1 MQNQKIQGYEMT
13 EFHTQLSDTIY
24 EFEIDYGQKPIEIRL
39 RKDIC
44 ESIVRELSDIGV
56 KLEKDKDGNELPTK
70 SWYLGI
76 TCNIVE
82 SESVTLWEL
91 FAEIRGVRIT
101 VCYKDYK
108 DGLPIVSYTNIVQ
121 DDILSHIRPSFKMI
135 LKKDA
140 SKK

>member
-1 MQNQKIQGYEMT
+1 MT
-13 EFHTQLSDTIY
+13 EYYTQLSDSIY
-24 EFEIDYGQKPIEIRL
+24 EFENDYGQRPTEIRL

-44 ESIVRELSDIGV
+44 DDIIKELSDIGI
-56 KLEKDKDGNELPTK
+56 KLEKYKDKNDSELPTK
-70 SWYLGI
+70 SCYLNVP
-76 TCNIVE
+76 CEIVE

-91 FAEIRGVRIT
+91 LAEIRGIRIA

-108 DGLPIVSYTNIVQ
+108 DELPIVSYTSIVQ